1 MDGGS
6 GGEIYIIIVLGW
18 TVVVGERYMLLYF
31 QDGRGSGGEIYV
43 IIVSG
48 WTGVVGE
55 RYMLL

>member
-18 TVVVGERYMLLYF
+18 TGLV
-31 QDGRGSGGEIYV
+31 GGEIYV
-43 IIVSG
+43 IIVLG